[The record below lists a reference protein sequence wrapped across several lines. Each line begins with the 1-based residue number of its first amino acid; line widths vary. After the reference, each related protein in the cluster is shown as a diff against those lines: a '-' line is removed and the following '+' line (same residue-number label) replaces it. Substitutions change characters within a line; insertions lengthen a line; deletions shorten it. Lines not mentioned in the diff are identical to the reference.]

1 VTVWSF
7 IISRLS
13 HPCVVL
19 LVRFAELYSDLSSL
33 YGDCVEDG
41 SACLIASAK
50 AHMLAETVE
59 EAVKMGCLVPGC
71 GELAKV
77 LDELAEVLK
86 KRLKK

>member
-33 YGDCVEDG
+33 YDECVEDG

-50 AHMLAETVE
+50 AYLLAQTVE
-59 EAVKMGCLVPGC
+59 EAVKMGCMVPNY
-71 GELAKV
+71 GEMAKV